1 MHIPSSSVFPDTRK
15 NVAIKKCFNITENGP
30 KSTVDGSM
38 SSKITTEASVL
49 ISHEDLRVSLDVL
62 FLINSVTLAQ
72 VPTSPSQKLEPY
84 AASSKHLYCAKRKDK
99 TGACGQV
106 VLARLSVLSENGI
119 NIKVIAKMLTR
130 QAQRQT
136 PGARI
141 GSPPNSINRNQM
153 FYPGSDFHLEQQKR
167 SCGEWGC
174 SLVAVHELLIAVASS
189 VVELELYGAWSSV
202 NTAYRLSSCG
212 SQVLEHRA
220 Q

>member
-99 TGACGQV
+99 TLMGIWVEAKRRT
-106 VLARLSVLSENGI
+106 RL
-119 NIKVIAKMLTR
+119 KR
-130 QAQRQT
+130 RQRQ
-136 PGARI
+136 
-141 GSPPNSINRNQM
+141 
-153 FYPGSDFHLEQQKR
+153 QQK
-167 SCGEWGC
+167 EDTQQ
-174 SLVAVHELLIAVASS
+174 
-189 VVELELYGAWSSV
+189 V
-202 NTAYRLSSCG
+202 NL
-212 SQVLEHRA
+212 
-220 Q
+220 